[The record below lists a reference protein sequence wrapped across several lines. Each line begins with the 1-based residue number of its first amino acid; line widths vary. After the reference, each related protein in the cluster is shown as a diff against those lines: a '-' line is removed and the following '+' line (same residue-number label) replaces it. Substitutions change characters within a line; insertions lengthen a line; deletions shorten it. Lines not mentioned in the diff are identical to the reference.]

1 VIAAFFYFPDK
12 LLVLVHQQKESLVVL
27 AVLIFMVPFEGL
39 DGILMGVFASLANP
53 RSIFFRRYVLAPALR
68 LAVVLL
74 LIAGHASVLFLAYGY
89 LASSVLGILIYSWVL
104 LLHLQREGLLAH
116 LRRGGIQVPYRELL
130 SFVAPMMTSDL
141 LLVLNDSVLAL
152 LVGYFCGLREAAF
165 FRMVVPLATLNHIVG
180 NMTGILYMPAAA
192 RMFANGN
199 REGLGHLYWRTATW
213 VAVFTFPIFVATFAF
228 ARPLTIVL
236 YGVRYADAA
245 PILAVLSAGC
255 YFQAMWG
262 FNGVTLKALNKARHV
277 VACNLLT
284 AAATVIFA
292 LILIPRYGA
301 LGAAIT
307 DAVAAVILSLLR
319 QVALRFAVG
328 IEIFDIK
335 FLTFYLCIVA
345 AATPLLIVRSVV
357 GSHLYMGAILGLL
370 CVAAVLL
377 ATRKELRVPEIFPES
392 IRLPLVSRF
401 FS

>member
-1 VIAAFFYFPDK
+1 
-12 LLVLVHQQKESLVVL
+12 
-27 AVLIFMVPFEGL
+27 
-39 DGILMGVFASLANP
+39 
-53 RSIFFRRYVLAPALR
+53 
-68 LAVVLL
+68 
-74 LIAGHASVLFLAYGY
+74 
-89 LASSVLGILIYSWVL
+89 
-104 LLHLQREGLLAH
+104 
-116 LRRGGIQVPYRELL
+116 
-130 SFVAPMMTSDL
+130 
-141 LLVLNDSVLAL
+141 
-152 LVGYFCGLREAAF
+152 
-165 FRMVVPLATLNHIVG
+165 
-180 NMTGILYMPAAA
+180 
-192 RMFANGN
+192 
-199 REGLGHLYWRTATW
+199 
-213 VAVFTFPIFVATFAF
+213 
-228 ARPLTIVL
+228 L
-236 YGVRYADAA
+236 YGARYADAA
-245 PILAVLSAGC
+245 ATLAVLSAGC

-284 AAATVIFA
+284 AAATVILA

-307 DAVAAVILSLLR
+307 DAIAAVVLSLLR

-357 GSHLYMGAILGLL
+357 GSHLCVGAILGLL